1 MAHEIE
7 ALPEVG
13 MPGSAAHA
21 LPWDYKFRQ
30 IRFQRFC
37 LLAAAIAFTGSTTLL
52 GLFMWAKHV
61 FDIFPASP
69 AVYEQ
74 PGVMMLFGNLV
85 FAPVVETVL
94 MIALLKLFVRAG
106 LSRLASIVLSAVI
119 WACLHGA
126 LAPMRFGGTIWSF
139 FVFGYCYF
147 IWSDRQP
154 NRAFAAA
161 CLAHTYVN
169 FLATVAILLD
179 YYAFPGR

>member
-13 MPGSAAHA
+13 MPGNAARA
-21 LPWDYKFRQ
+21 LPWAYKFRQ
-30 IRFQRFC
+30 IGFKRFC

-52 GLFMWAKHV
+52 GLFMLANHV
-61 FDIFPASP
+61 FDMFPAVP

-74 PGVMMLFGNLV
+74 PGVMMVFGNLV

-106 LSRLASIVLSAVI
+106 LSRLASIVLSALI
-119 WACLHGA
+119 WAFLHGT
-126 LAPMRFGGTIWSF
+126 LAPLRFGGTIWSF
-139 FVFGYCYF
+139 FVFGYCYYL
-147 IWSDRQP
+147 WCDRQP

-161 CLAHTYVN
+161 CLPHTCVN
-169 FLATVAILLD
+169 LLPTVAIFVD
-179 YYAFPGR
+179 YYAFPGK